1 MVTGVRPGHAHS
13 TFGRV
18 PSRHSAAYIHPSHK
32 AVVCV
37 CPKTMTRVQQPEYET
52 QNAIKPETMKE
63 REMDEAIRVTEEKLI
78 VLKNAVQR
86 QRAKTKTKS
95 QKEEQ
100 T

>member
-37 CPKTMTRVQQPEYET
+37 CPKTMTRVQQPEYEL
-52 QNAIKPETMKE
+52 AGRSMKDVYGLE
-63 REMDEAIRVTEEKLI
+63 GRYFGGLWVEILGITG
-78 VLKNAVQR
+78 
-86 QRAKTKTKS
+86 KS
-95 QKEEQ
+95 D